1 MKKRIPASFIEE
13 LLEKADLREV
23 IGSRLGVEL
32 DPDDTVGLC
41 PFCGV
46 NKFYISGK
54 DNFYHC
60 FDCKAGGTALAFLME
75 HEDMG
80 FVKAVITLAGS
91 LGLEVPRVEV
101 QQ

>member
-32 DPDDTVGLC
+32 DPDIGGLC
-41 PFCGV
+41 PFCGGG
-46 NKFYISGK
+46 KFHTISG
-54 DNFYHC
+54 DLYHC
-60 FDCKAGGTALAFLME
+60 FDCQAGGTALAFLME